1 MKKLFCLVLVC
12 VLLCCFGIAVSAE
25 EAEEQVVIEED
36 QTGTWGEQILSL
48 IETHMA
54 ELFSALTLV
63 GSMVLAYS
71 YKKGLVP
78 TLWGGLSSIAQ
89 TAEKTSERTRELA
102 EMAEGSISSMTQAAT
117 PIFEK
122 IEEMC
127 KGADQLAEQARQLEV
142 RVREAEDDRA
152 LVKTLMA
159 GVADMLYGVFSSANL
174 PQYAKEQIGQ
184 RYTAICSALGEGRH
198 EAEHQESHL

>member
-12 VLLCCFGIAVSAE
+12 VLLCCFGIVASAE

-184 RYTAICSALGEGRH
+184 RYTAICSALGEGRY